1 MGDSISKGPRNS
13 SLVKVITS
21 LPDID
26 GLRAL
31 AVLSVVLFHLNV
43 PGFEGGYIG
52 VDIFFVISGFLI
64 TGLIQQRITDNTFR
78 LSEFYANR
86 VRRLLPAILATV
98 AITTAAS
105 VVLLQPQ
112 MLELFAKSAIAS
124 VFSLANFV
132 FYFESGYWDSS
143 AELKPLLHLWSLGI
157 EEQFYLFWPLI
168 LLGLFHFGRSSYIVG
183 LLLLFGLSLAA
194 CIAYTPIDSA
204 ATFYLI
210 PFRAWQFCL
219 GVLAL
224 EMWRRFPG
232 GLFLC
237 QVIRSLGLALCCISI
252 FALGDTASFPG
263 WQALIPS
270 LGAGLVLIASSE
282 RQPSPWLSN
291 RLARWLGR
299 VSYSMYLVHWPPI
312 ALYRA
317 YTLSDLNLGVSAALG
332 GLTLLLTVI
341 LHYQV
346 ERRFYR
352 RNAENPAGWSGVPA
366 ISGFTALLFC
376 LGLITL
382 QIRADVISQ
391 RDVVL
396 SAEKIQA
403 YKSGR
408 FQLIRQHCRV
418 DQLKDPNRCAAPE
431 RRNLLFIGNSHEPDG
446 FNILASALPNDNRQS
461 WVRFGATHECDN
473 LQAAADWAISS
484 STECQARLDLLRE
497 SLKKQQWQTVVYSA
511 KRPTTR
517 NKLPLITMLET
528 MKQEIPSLTVIVLD
542 DYINTNQDCA
552 SIINQTGSAVACKD
566 SRHVAFFPGMYPR
579 QEIYRQRLE
588 RLATEWVK
596 KTDLLCTSDSI
607 RDCEVVTPDGHPMFI
622 DSHHLT
628 FEFASYIGDLLR
640 QENPKWI
647 QRLQPR

>member
-1 MGDSISKGPRNS
+1 M
-13 SLVKVITS
+13 KVITS

-26 GLRAL
+26 GLRAV

-43 PGFEGGYIG
+43 PGFEGGYVG

-64 TGLIQQRITDNTFR
+64 TGLIQQRIANNQFR

-98 AITTAAS
+98 ATTTAAS
-105 VVLLQPQ
+105 IFLLQPQ
-112 MLELFAKSAIAS
+112 MLESFAKSALAS

-132 FYFESGYWDSS
+132 FYSESGYWDSS

-168 LLGLFHFGRSSYIVG
+168 LLGLFRYGRSSYIFG
-183 LLLLFGLSLAA
+183 LLLLFGFSLAA

-224 EMWRRFPG
+224 EVWRRFNG
-232 GLFLC
+232 SLFLC
-237 QVIRSLGLALCCISI
+237 QALRSIGLALCGFSVL
-252 FALGDTASFPG
+252 ALGDSTSFPG

-270 LGAGLVLIASSE
+270 FGAGLVLIASSE
-282 RQPSPWLSN
+282 LEPSPWLSN
-291 RLARWLGR
+291 SLARWLGR

-317 YTLSDLNLGVSAALG
+317 YTLSDLSYGVSAALG
-332 GLTLLLTVI
+332 GLTLLLTAI

-352 RNAENPAGWSGVPA
+352 RNMENHAGWSGVPA
-366 ISGFTALLFC
+366 ISAFTALLLC
-376 LGLITL
+376 LALITL
-382 QIRADVISQ
+382 QIRADLVSQ
-391 RDVVL
+391 RDIIL
-396 SAEKIQA
+396 SAEKISA

-408 FQLIRQHCRV
+408 FQLTRRHCRI
-418 DQLKDPNRCAAPE
+418 DQLNDPSRCANPE
-431 RRNLLFIGNSHEPDG
+431 DPKVLFIGNSHEPDG
-446 FNILASALPNDNRQS
+446 FNIFASALPNDNRQS
-461 WVRFGATHECDN
+461 WVQFGATNDCDN
-473 LQAAADWAISS
+473 LQASMDWAV
-484 STECQARLDLLRE
+484 STSAECQTRLDLLRH
-497 SLKKQQWQTVVYSA
+497 SLTKKQWRTVVYSA
-511 KRPTTR
+511 RHPAIK

-528 MKQEIPSLTVIVLD
+528 MKREVPSLSVIVID
-542 DYINTNQDCA
+542 DYISTKQHCA
-552 SIINQTGSAVACKD
+552 SIINQTGSAIACKD
-566 SRHVAFFPGMYPR
+566 PSHVEFFPGMFPKG
-579 QEIYRQRLE
+579 EIYRQRLE
-588 RLATEWVK
+588 ELATEWVR
-596 KTDLLCTSDSI
+596 KTDLLCMSDSI
-607 RDCEVVTPDGHPMFI
+607 RDCHVATPDGHPMFV

-640 QENPKWI
+640 QRNPEW
-647 QRLQPR
+647 LQNL